1 MLILTLGRDWVN
13 ITSKQHPPSGNTS
26 QKEGPVKSPDWL
38 QETMDIKRKNQEAI
52 HIRHQ
57 CLTLNRDRDYE
68 LPTVFNFS
76 FSCVK
81 IHISGMS
88 ILRLAFAEEDLRYIW
103 KLQCFDIMGPFW
115 LKVVCFCGLTLH
127 CWWRR
132 HMDISWN
139 YLIQNHEDVLRRA
152 ISNARHY

>member
-1 MLILTLGRDWVN
+1 
-13 ITSKQHPPSGNTS
+13 
-26 QKEGPVKSPDWL
+26 
-38 QETMDIKRKNQEAI
+38 MDIKRKNQEAI

-88 ILRLAFAEEDLRYIW
+88 ILRLAFAEEDLRYI
-103 KLQCFDIMGPFW
+103 
-115 LKVVCFCGLTLH
+115 
-127 CWWRR
+127 
-132 HMDISWN
+132 
-139 YLIQNHEDVLRRA
+139 
-152 ISNARHY
+152 